1 MKNVANTSTKTSNNF
16 RTLSLKTSLKNHE
29 HIYIY
34 IYTHTSHILKNNN
47 NKNITQHLIN
57 HRRTAVTMQDQP
69 HAVLGSPDSGA
80 KSSCFR
86 SPCVGRTGTLMCY
99 MMLHVYVVC
108 LQCIHG
114 IHELFSM
121 YAMYHIYQIVMDD
134 LGAWVRLFGGIATA
148 VSADIFWQKR

>member
-1 MKNVANTSTKTSNNF
+1 MNINIKNVANTSTKTSNNF

-34 IYTHTSHILKNNN
+34 TSHILKKHT
-47 NKNITQHLIN
+47 KNITQHLIN
-57 HRRTAVTMQDQP
+57 HHRIAVTMQDQP

-80 KSSCFR
+80 KSSCFQ

-114 IHELFSM
+114 IHELFF
-121 YAMYHIYQIVMDD
+121 YVCY
-134 LGAWVRLFGGIATA
+134 
-148 VSADIFWQKR
+148 VSYLPNCHG